1 MSRGTLGSVPS
12 KPKPKAK
19 AIHDEPNEAVLFVPE
34 VDPRE
39 KRLVKNGVKVW
50 ERVERNLAI
59 VERRV
64 RGDRW
69 EDIANDHGVTI
80 RRCKQIVEAYRAAN
94 PTLRHHDPVEVVDE
108 LLDGYAADIR
118 ALNETYDKANLNG
131 NVSGAVGAVNS
142 RMNAREKI
150 AELLQ
155 AIGVLPHDLGT
166 MHLIIEGRVV
176 AEKVFAVLER
186 YDLPNTIF
194 EELEQSLAEAEG
206 APIELPGAQ

>member
-1 MSRGTLGSVPS
+1 MIR
-12 KPKPKAK
+12 
-19 AIHDEPNEAVLFVPE
+19 DEPDDEPVLFVPE
-34 VDPRE
+34 PDKRA
-39 KRLVKNGVKVW
+39 KRLVKSGVKVW

-59 VERRV
+59 VERRM

-80 RRCKQIVEAYRAAN
+80 RRCKQIVEAYRASN

-108 LLDGYAADIR
+108 LLEGYAADIR
-118 ALNETYDKANLNG
+118 ALNETYDKANLAN
-131 NVSGAVGAVNS
+131 NVSGAVGAVNA
-142 RMNAREKI
+142 RMNARERI

-186 YDLPNTIF
+186 YELPEAIF
-194 EELEQSLAEAEG
+194 ADLEQALAEAEG
-206 APIELPGAQ
+206 AEPALLPAGP